1 MDHYRQLEAFIESH
15 REDMLS
21 MWADFVNTPSQAR
34 NRDAAW
40 KMGDKLVSVF
50 KDMGM
55 EVAEYDAGPVNSR
68 TIEAIWNKDLPGA
81 PILFSGH
88 YDTVN
93 SSPVKDAKP
102 GDPDEFDGT
111 PHFRVDSEG
120 KAYGLGALDMKGG
133 IVIAIWVTKAL
144 QSIGW
149 NERPIKF
156 LWAGDED
163 KGHEGGNTPDLLM
176 EHAKGALCCFNMETG
191 RVNNDLCIGRKGG
204 GQADLEVTGVGAHAG
219 NDFQSGRNAVLEMA
233 HKAIELAALTNVELG
248 TTISPD
254 VISGG
259 TVPNGIPENC
269 HLQVDVRYTRLEER
283 DRVVEEMKK
292 ICAVPFIEGTTCAL
306 TYKEFMAPFAT
317 TPEGLRLAD
326 FVAAVSRDHGLG
338 DMGQIFLGGG
348 SDASYI
354 TIAGVPTVCSTG
366 VRGQFNH
373 TSKEYAEVE
382 SLYDRAKLFC
392 AVVLNI
398 QKFADG
404 KYCDGY

>member
-1 MDHYRQLEAFIESH
+1 MDHYRKLEAFIESH
-15 REDMLS
+15 REEMLS

-34 NRDAAW
+34 DRDAAW

-68 TIEAIWNKDLPGA
+68 TIEAVWNKDLPGA

-93 SSPVKDAKP
+93 SSPVKGAKP
-102 GDPDEFDGT
+102 GDPDEFDGM
-111 PHFRVDSEG
+111 PHFRIDNDG

-133 IVIAIWVTKAL
+133 IVIAVWVLKAL

-149 NERPIKF
+149 NERPVKF

-163 KGHEGGNTPDLLM
+163 KGHEGGSTPELLM
-176 EHAKGALCCFNMETG
+176 EHARGALCCFNMEPG

-204 GQADLEVTGVGAHAG
+204 GQGDLEIKGVGAHAG
-219 NDFQSGRNAVLEMA
+219 NDFLSGRNAVLEMCY
-233 HKAIELAALTNVELG
+233 KAIELSKLTNVELG
-248 TTISPD
+248 TTVSPN
-254 VISGG
+254 VIAGG
-259 TVPNGIPENC
+259 SVPNGIPENC
-269 HLQVDVRYTRLEER
+269 HLQVDVRYTNLEER
-283 DRVVEEMKK
+283 DRIGKAMAE
-292 ICAVPFIEGTTCAL
+292 ICAKPVIEGTTCEF

-326 FVAAVSRDHGLG
+326 FVAGISEEYDLG
-338 DMGQIFLGGG
+338 KMGQIFLGGG

-382 SLYDRAKLFC
+382 SLYNRAKLFC

-398 QKFADG
+398 EKFAKG
-404 KYCDGY
+404 S